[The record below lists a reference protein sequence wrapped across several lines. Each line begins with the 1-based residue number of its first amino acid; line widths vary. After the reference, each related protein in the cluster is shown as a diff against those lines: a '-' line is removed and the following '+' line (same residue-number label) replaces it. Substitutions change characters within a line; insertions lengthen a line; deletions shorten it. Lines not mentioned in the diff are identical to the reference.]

1 MAPESERVPHYM
13 VQRVREALAH
23 DPRVNELEIKV
34 KIYGS
39 RVYLSGTIPTEERR
53 AAIGEIV
60 REVLP
65 DHEVHNETSVET
77 LSRPADV
84 ERLS

>member
-1 MAPESERVPHYM
+1 MPATNEEAPHYL

-23 DPRVNELEIKV
+23 DPRVNELEVTV
-34 KIYGS
+34 KIYGD
-39 RVYLSGTIPTEERR
+39 RVYLSGQVPTDERR
-53 AAIGEIV
+53 QAITAIA

-65 DHEVHNETSVET
+65 EHEVHNETSVET
-77 LSRPADV
+77 LARPTDV